1 MTKKLHFIFGLN
13 LVFLLNLIMGI
24 TTLVSLA
31 KVVINSKAKQLS
43 HAYATHN
50 SANHHLKQNHQHVT
64 VRHIHSHHSKSTRIC
79 KKSNRQ
85 TSSNRLKST
94 NDIETPKQHELL
106 LEAYELEKYHSNLLK
121 AYGLYNS
128 GQNDILVKNY
138 QSAKDKLN
146 EAKSLFNLSGKP
158 GQVMNYY
165 LNQDLANIYTL
176 TNEKQLAKNI
186 LIDSLSESN
195 NITSEQYINI
205 ITILLDL
212 NHNQEAIDY
221 TNEAL
226 KKYPENLT
234 LKSLFAKIKNLP
246 N

>member
-1 MTKKLHFIFGLN
+1 MTKKLHFIFCLN
-13 LVFLLNLIMGI
+13 LVFLMNVNIGI
-24 TTLVSLA
+24 TTLAKSV
-31 KVVINSKAKQLS
+31 KVVNHSQSKQFS
-43 HAYATHN
+43 PTCSQHN
-50 SANHHLKQNHQHVT
+50 SANHHLKQNHQHIT
-64 VRHIHSHHSKSTRIC
+64 VRHTHSHHVKTTRIC

-85 TSSNRLKST
+85 TSCYRPKFT
-94 NDIETPKQHELL
+94 QDNDTGKQHELV

-146 EAKSLFNLSGKP
+146 EAKTLFNLSGKP

-186 LIDSLSESN
+186 LIDSFSESN

-234 LKSLFAKIKNLP
+234 LKSLFAKIKNLR